1 MIRQILNANMLK
13 LIGKSFLSEKQK
25 VNSYCIQIYCCQNVE
40 KAHLCLEIAFNG
52 MSPILLHKLSNVKNN
67 ICNEKMCSVWSLLL
81 GAIPII
87 CYTQGRRG
95 SRQCH

>member
-1 MIRQILNANMLK
+1 MFDFLLMIRQILNANMLK

-52 MSPILLHKLSNVKNN
+52 MLCPQF
-67 ICNEKMCSVWSLLL
+67 
-81 GAIPII
+81 
-87 CYTQGRRG
+87 CYINFPM
-95 SRQCH
+95 